1 MPLEPEKEFQMAR
14 STSLATNLAAPRAL
28 AYPQNRPARPLAKS
42 PAKSPVESPAVARDQ
57 APTKRGLFARLFDAV
72 AEARMRQAERE
83 IARYF
88 AGGVKFTDE
97 AERDIERR
105 FLSQPPR

>member
-1 MPLEPEKEFQMAR
+1 MAHA
-14 STSLATNLAAPRAL
+14 TSLGAPRAL
-28 AYPQNRPARPLAKS
+28 AYPQDPLSQPLAKS
-42 PAKSPVESPAVARDQ
+42 PAKSPDKSPAAARVQ
-57 APTKRGLFARLFDAV
+57 AAVLPRRGFFARFFDAI

-97 AERDIERR
+97 AEREIERR
-105 FLSQPPR
+105 FLSYPPR

>member
-1 MPLEPEKEFQMAR
+1 MAHA
-14 STSLATNLAAPRAL
+14 TSLAAPRAL
-28 AYPQNRPARPLAKS
+28 AYPQNQPPQPLAKS
-42 PAKSPVESPAVARDQ
+42 PATPPAKSPAMARVQAAVAPR
-57 APTKRGLFARLFDAV
+57 RGFCTRLFDAV

-97 AERDIERR
+97 AEREIERR
-105 FLSQPPR
+105 FLSYPPR

>member
-1 MPLEPEKEFQMAR
+1 MAHA
-14 STSLATNLAAPRAL
+14 TSLAAPRAL
-28 AYPQNRPARPLAKS
+28 AYPQNQPAQPLAKSSAKS
-42 PAKSPVESPAVARDQ
+42 PAKSLAKSSAMTRVLAAVAPR
-57 APTKRGLFARLFDAV
+57 RGFFTRFFDAI

-97 AERDIERR
+97 AEREIERR
-105 FLSQPPR
+105 FLSYPPR

>member
-1 MPLEPEKEFQMAR
+1 MAHA
-14 STSLATNLAAPRAL
+14 TSLAAPRAL
-28 AYPQNRPARPLAKS
+28 AYPQNQPAQPLAKS
-42 PAKSPVESPAVARDQ
+42 PPKPPAKSPARVQAVV
-57 APTKRGLFARLFDAV
+57 APRRGFFTRLFDAV

-97 AERDIERR
+97 AEREIERR
-105 FLSQPPR
+105 FLSYPPR